1 MGRGSFGVLN
11 IKSNLA
17 FVSNFLNHF
26 DSVNKYRQTNSVKKI
41 VGNMNCTKNAELGEA
56 TETRRL
62 EYDMTPLSS
71 QVGGVIAM
79 DESI

>member
-1 MGRGSFGVLN
+1 MGRASFGVLN

-17 FVSNFLNHF
+17 FVSNFWNHF
-26 DSVNKYRQTNSVKKI
+26 DRVNKNRQTNLVKKI

-56 TETRRL
+56 TKTRRV

-71 QVGGVIAM
+71 QVGEAIAM